1 MPDSILERMVREKQS
16 QIKKI
21 DKKVEEEQIVPTRK
35 ETGSIAAIINSISE
49 KFRKELT
56 NPGQDKNDLDEKIRK
71 EIETQVEALNCG
83 YEQKK
88 RLEKIAVASIIGLG
102 PIQQY
107 LEDPEITEVIVQR
120 YNSICIEKGGKVMK
134 TKAAFMD
141 EQNLRNVINR
151 ILQPVGREVNL
162 ASPIVDA
169 HLSDGSRICA
179 TIPPV
184 SPKGA
189 TLTIRKFNNNMMTA
203 AKYVELKSISV
214 SMLKFLEK
222 CVRGKVSIFVSGG
235 TGTGKTTFLNMLS
248 SFLPKDE
255 LIITV
260 EDTLELQLKQPNV
273 RSLETRPVTN
283 GETMKMI
290 DMDALVKA
298 TLRMRPDRVIVGETR
313 DGAVVSLLSMM
324 STGHEGSMT
333 TGHANSPE
341 NLVNVRIPIMIEMN
355 KSSTFSERQQKLMI
369 TEAIQMII
377 QLRRLPNGRRV
388 VSQICEVGGVVNG
401 EIQINDICRYDTEKD
416 CFIWT
421 GYIPK
426 RIVEHAEM
434 YGIQIPEQEF
444 ARRGER

>member
-1 MPDSILERMVREKQS
+1 MSILERKLKEKKT
-16 QIKKI
+16 QIETI
-21 DKKVEEEQIVPTRK
+21 DRKMEEEQIVPTKK
-35 ETGSIAAIINSISE
+35 ESGNIKDIIDYISD

-56 NPGQDKNDLDEKIRK
+56 DPSIDRAELDKKIK
-71 EIETQVEALNCG
+71 DEIETQINSLNCG

-88 RLEKIAVASIIGLG
+88 RLEKIAITSIIGLG

-107 LEDPEITEVIVQR
+107 LDNPDITEIVVQR
-120 YNSICIEKGGKVMK
+120 YDNICVEDKGHVYK
-134 TKAAFMD
+134 TKAAFMG

-169 HLSDGSRICA
+169 HLMDGSRICA

-184 SPKGA
+184 SPKGS
-189 TLTIRKFNNNMMTA
+189 TLTIRKFNNKMMTA
-203 AKYVELKSISV
+203 QKYIDLKSISQE
-214 SMLKFLEK
+214 MLSFLVK
-222 CVRGKVSIFVSGG
+222 CVKGKISIFVSGG

-255 LIITV
+255 LIITI

-273 RSLETRPVTN
+273 RSLETRPITN

-298 TLRMRPDRVIVGETR
+298 SLRMRPDRIIVGETR
-313 DGAVVSLLSMM
+313 DGAVVSLLSAM
-324 STGHEGSMT
+324 STGHEGSMS

-355 KSSTFSERQQKLMI
+355 KSSSFSERQQRLMI
-369 TEAIQMII
+369 SEALQMIV

-388 VSQICEVGGVVNG
+388 ISEICEVCGVQDGSIV
-401 EIQINDICRYDTEKD
+401 IKRIFQYDMASDT
-416 CFIWT
+416 FQYT
-421 GYIPK
+421 GYFPK
-426 RIVEHAEM
+426 RIAQQAALYGVDITEESMSNAE
-434 YGIQIPEQEF
+434 
-444 ARRGER
+444 A